1 MPGGPLPN
9 PNARRRRYNP
19 VPAVRLPAERSGPVP
34 PWPLDEPPSGAERR
48 IWEYVWH
55 LPAAVVWERQ
65 SAHRLVARYVKL
77 AALCERPS
85 EVKAATLAE
94 CRQAEDRLGL
104 SPAAAA
110 RMHWTVDDSDPATLT
125 PIEEAPRRRLNL
137 SEYEDGKQ

>member
-1 MPGGPLPN
+1 MPGGSLPN

-19 VPAVRLPAERSGPVP
+19 VPAVHLPAERSGPTP
-34 PWPLDEPPSGAERR
+34 QWPLEEPPSDAERR
-48 IWEYVWH
+48 IWQDLWR

-77 AALCERPS
+77 AAICERPS

-110 RMHWTVDDSDPATLT
+110 RMHWTVGDGAPADVVPL
-125 PIEEAPRRRLNL
+125 PEKPRRRLIVT
-137 SEYEDGKQ
+137 EEPEE